1 MAIWAI
7 VPVKPLRR
15 GKSRLAEVMSVDERA
30 DLNEYLLAHT
40 LREISAVP
48 EIENILVVSR
58 DPAALSLAR
67 NLGAR
72 TVQEHGN
79 PGLNVALTRATE
91 IAKSYETR
99 GILILPADIPG
110 LSKEE
115 ISKLLSYIND
125 PPVVVVSPDRSR
137 QGTNALAVCPAGL
150 IEYDFGD
157 GSFEKHC
164 QQANEAGARL
174 IICELPALALDL
186 DEPEDL
192 KLIEAEF
199 RIEKSQ
205 LN

>member
-30 DLNEYLLAHT
+30 ELNEYLLAHT
-40 LREISAVP
+40 LKEISAVP
-48 EIENILVVSR
+48 EIENVLVVSR

-67 NLGAR
+67 DLGAR
-72 TVQEHGN
+72 TVQENGN
-79 PGLNVALTRATE
+79 PGLNIALTRAAE
-91 IAKSYETR
+91 IVKSYETC
-99 GILILPADIPG
+99 GILVLPADIPG
-110 LSKEE
+110 LSREE
-115 ISKLLSYIND
+115 ISKLLSYTND

-150 IEYDFGD
+150 IEYDFGE

-164 QQANEAGARL
+164 QRAKEAGARL
-174 IICELPALALDL
+174 VICELPALALDL

-192 KLIEAEF
+192 KLVEAEF
-199 RIEKSQ
+199 RKEK
-205 LN
+205 NH

>member
-40 LREISAVP
+40 LKEIAAVP
-48 EIENILVVSR
+48 EIENVLVVSR

-67 NLGAR
+67 DLGAR
-72 TVQEHGN
+72 TVQENGN

-99 GILILPADIPG
+99 GVLILPADIPG
-110 LSKEE
+110 LSRKE
-115 ISKLLSYIND
+115 ISKLLSHTND
-125 PPVVVVSPDRSR
+125 PPVVVVSPDRGR
-137 QGTNALAVCPAGL
+137 EGTNALAVCPAGL
-150 IEYDFGD
+150 IEYDFGE

-164 QQANEAGARL
+164 QGANEAGARL
-174 IICELPALALDL
+174 VICELPALALDL

-192 KLIEAEF
+192 KLVDAEF
-199 RIEKSQ
+199 RKEKS
-205 LN
+205 